1 MSSTIALARICP
13 DGSDYGRA
21 LCAFHRGDL
30 AAAEATFGTLA
41 AGEEASPTLIR
52 SMYFLARTKMGLK
65 KFAEAEAEL
74 IRIYTADPG
83 FYKEW
88 GCDFL
93 LGESRR
99 AQGKG

>member
-1 MSSTIALARICP
+1 
-13 DGSDYGRA
+13 
-21 LCAFHRGDL
+21 
-30 AAAEATFGTLA
+30 
-41 AGEEASPTLIR
+41 
-52 SMYFLARTKMGLK
+52 MYFLARTKMGLK